1 MRDAAVGATSS
12 SGPTGGAL
20 SMADHRLLNGRQ
32 LVDCLGV
39 KYDFFKDMRLSGF
52 QPPIAG
58 LSTLTYAL
66 EWLNKHPDFRE
77 DAKILKLSRKPRLAV
92 SPQRRA
98 AGKSD
103 SLRLKRGGRRSSR
116 QPLNDHLESAA

>member
-1 MRDAAVGATSS
+1 MRDAAAGATGSA
-12 SGPTGGAL
+12 GPTGGAL

-39 KYDFFKDMRLSGF
+39 KYDFFKDMRLAGF

-58 LSTLTYAL
+58 LSTLTHAL

-77 DAKILKLSRKPRLAV
+77 DAGILKLSRKPKLAV

-98 AGKSD
+98 VGKSD
-103 SLRLKRGGRRSSR
+103 SPRLMRGGRRSSQR
-116 QPLNDHLESAA
+116 PLNAPVELAA